1 MKNFSKLVS
10 LSSALFAF
18 LAAAVAG
25 AEDNPCGKFDFSAG
39 IDCRVE
45 IQGGCKA
52 QCTPINFEVACSGG
66 CTASADITCTGGCE
80 AECKASCN
88 PAQLDCAAGC
98 DFECESRCNA
108 ECTLDDCSEQC
119 AATCDANCKAS
130 CTGEALSCEATCQEC
145 CHGACTAEA
154 NINCD
159 LACYADLQGGCEV
172 QCEEPSGAL
181 FCNGQYV
188 SASDVDACI
197 TYLQE
202 NFDAS
207 VDVSARGEVTCD
219 LSGCT
224 GTGDAA
230 IGWCSVSNAGAVAG
244 GTGGLAAA
252 ALALGTALA
261 RRRRPSKK

>member
-1 MKNFSKLVS
+1 MTRTFAHV
-10 LSSALFAF
+10 ALTAIVF
-18 LAAAVAG
+18 
-25 AEDNPCGKFDFSAG
+25 
-39 IDCRVE
+39 I
-45 IQGGCKA
+45 
-52 QCTPINFEVACSGG
+52 ACSV
-66 CTASADITCTGGCE
+66 SA
-80 AECKASCN
+80 KAFRH
-88 PAQLDCAAGC
+88 PGD
-98 DFECESRCNA
+98 
-108 ECTLDDCSEQC
+108 TLPPRLV
-119 AATCDANCKAS
+119 T
-130 CTGEALSCEATCQEC
+130 
-145 CHGACTAEA
+145 
-154 NINCD
+154 
-159 LACYADLQGGCEV
+159 DLQGGCEV